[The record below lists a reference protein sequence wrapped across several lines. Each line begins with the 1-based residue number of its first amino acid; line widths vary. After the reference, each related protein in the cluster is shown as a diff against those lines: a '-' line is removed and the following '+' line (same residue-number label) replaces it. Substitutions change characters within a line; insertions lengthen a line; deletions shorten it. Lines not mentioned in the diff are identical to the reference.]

1 MGFLHFAINAQTS
14 SQILHQAFTRILLQ
28 FKLLAAHFGLIKP
41 SPELV
46 ADSPFERPT
55 SYVLLTE
62 GRYPSLVT
70 VPAVD
75 LQVRIKT
82 SLPIIEYGDFVEK
95 QGRGSPENKV
105 DEENRKCTICLCE
118 MERSETMRELC
129 NCCHVFHRDCL
140 DTWIDEFRITC
151 PVCRSMLFPAGE
163 GDGFP
168 FVR

>member
-1 MGFLHFAINAQTS
+1 MRTAAGAFWLSWRRRFLNFAINGQRS
-14 SQILHQAFTRILLQ
+14 SQILLQ

-41 SPELV
+41 SPENV
-46 ADSPFERPT
+46 AESPFERPT

-75 LQVRIKT
+75 LQARIKT

-95 QGRGSPENKV
+95 QGRVSPENKV

-118 MERSETMRELC
+118 MERSETMRELSLP
-129 NCCHVFHRDCL
+129 CL
-140 DTWIDEFRITC
+140 PSR
-151 PVCRSMLFPAGE
+151 LFGYV
-163 GDGFP
+163 D
-168 FVR
+168 